1 MALALLALLG
11 QLCLGSFSTA
21 HWAQRLT
28 LQYMH
33 SDICSAHGGQFAPE
47 DDGGSPLP
55 GTHGTACPV
64 CSVAGNASAP
74 GSLAPPLPL
83 LQALPQPLAWAPVAM
98 AAVPARAHERPP
110 AQAPP
115 LA

>member
-11 QLCLGSFSTA
+11 QLYLGGVSTA

-74 GSLAPPLPL
+74 GPQVPALALRPPLP
-83 LQALPQPLAWAPVAM
+83 QSLAWAPA
-98 AAVPARAHERPP
+98 AIAVPARTHERPP